1 MIVII
6 STLENSFLENHR
18 HIYFRRNLMITF
30 QKIKQRLIFLAIVIF
45 LSIFLFTACTS
56 RTQAKLVG
64 ATYVVVI
71 EGEGTVTSNPAGINC
86 SDIGGECSMV
96 STDVLSFTAV
106 PKSGWAFNNWSSSE
120 YCDFEGNNPCE
131 RLDDNERENI
141 NITAVFFKPG
151 GTHDD
156 LF

>member
-1 MIVII
+1 
-6 STLENSFLENHR
+6 
-18 HIYFRRNLMITF
+18 MITF
-30 QKIKQRLIFLAIVIF
+30 QRIKRRLIFLAIVFFLFIF
-45 LSIFLFTACTS
+45 VFTACTS
-56 RTQAKLVG
+56 TPSTELSG
-64 ATYVVVI
+64 ATYLVII

-86 SDIGGECSMV
+86 SDTGGDCSKF

-120 YCDFEGNNPCE
+120 YCDSGTENPCV
-131 RLDDNERENI
+131 RVDDNERENI
-141 NITAVFFKPG
+141 NITAVFYKPG